1 MPTPL
6 MPKATAVWLIDN
18 TTLTF
23 EQIGAFCGI
32 HTLEVQAIA
41 DGDITVGMM
50 GRDPIAEG
58 DLTFEE
64 IERCTADPTA
74 KLVMSVKPTLAPEP
88 KKRSRYI
95 PLSKRQDKPAAIL
108 WMVTNYPDVPD
119 SRLMKL
125 LSTTKA
131 TINSIRNRNHK
142 DIESLVPQ
150 SPVILELCTQ
160 AQLDEVIGKAKKAN

>member
-1 MPTPL
+1 MPKPL

-23 EQIGAFCGI
+23 EQIGAFCGM

-50 GRDPIAEG
+50 GRDPVAEG
-58 DLTFEE
+58 ELSFEE
-64 IERCTADPTA
+64 IARCASDPSA
-74 KLVMSVKPTLAPEP
+74 RLVMTEKPSLAPER

-108 WMVTNYPDVPD
+108 WFVTEHPEVPD
-119 SRLMKL
+119 SKIMKL

-131 TINSIRNRNHK
+131 TINSIRNGNNK
-142 DIESLVPQ
+142 NLEDLKPQ

-160 AQLDEVIGKAKKAN
+160 SELDEILGNNTKAR